1 MAKAGGEKFC
11 FVAFYSREV
20 ADRVNHRIEINS
32 AELGRGQ
39 HFLHSSRPMTCNF
52 LSLFLF

>member
-1 MAKAGGEKFC
+1 MAKAGGEKLC

-20 ADRVNHRIEINS
+20 ADIVNHRIEINS
-32 AELGRGQ
+32 AELGRGR
-39 HFLHSSRPMTCNF
+39 HCLHSSRPMTCNF

>member
-1 MAKAGGEKFC
+1 MAKAGGEKLC

-20 ADRVNHRIEINS
+20 TYRANHRIEINS
-32 AELGRGQ
+32 AELGRGR
-39 HFLHSSRPMTCNF
+39 HFLHSSRPMTRSF